1 MRISIRIH
9 SDTIYMKNTKNKRT
23 TDSLHGPVIRP
34 CFLHKPSVD
43 AGQLNIMWIF
53 LPMEFFENVK
63 CKHRFITAAIK
74 VKVLLGR

>member
-9 SDTIYMKNTKNKRT
+9 SDTIYIKRTKNKRT

-43 AGQLNIMWIF
+43 AGQLTIMWIF
-53 LPMEFFENVK
+53 LAYGVF
-63 CKHRFITAAIK
+63 
-74 VKVLLGR
+74 